1 LIDPPVS
8 IGEQA
13 MIRSKKLQ
21 LARETL
27 ALLSTKEL
35 EVVQGGAPVRSAF
48 PVKCEPSGVRACP

>member
-1 LIDPPVS
+1 
-8 IGEQA
+8 